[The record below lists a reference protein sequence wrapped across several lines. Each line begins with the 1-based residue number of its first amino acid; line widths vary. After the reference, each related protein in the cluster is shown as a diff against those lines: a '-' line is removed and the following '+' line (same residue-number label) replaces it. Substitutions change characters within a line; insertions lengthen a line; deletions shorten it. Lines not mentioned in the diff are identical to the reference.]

1 LAGNTEACIEAGE
14 RTQRLDPLGVISSV
28 VYDNLSQAYWQEG
41 RYEEG
46 LQAAQR
52 LLAELPD
59 YFLGYVYLAM
69 NAVEL
74 GRLDVARTA
83 IEAGRRAQPE
93 LSLDMVQGS
102 YGVVRPEIDERR
114 NADLRQAGLE

>member
-1 LAGNTEACIEAGE
+1 MVA
-14 RTQRLDPLGVISSV
+14 SV

-52 LLAELPD
+52 LLAELPE

-74 GRLDVARTA
+74 GRMDEARTA
-83 IEAGRRAQPE
+83 MKRA
-93 LSLDMVQGS
+93 
-102 YGVVRPEIDERR
+102 VVHSRICHLNWFRAVTAWCDPEIDERR
-114 NADLRQAGLE
+114 NAVLRQAGLQ